1 MRSYTSSFKRLFLV
15 FLAFPL
21 IVCLWG
27 FALPCIYEETFLGE
41 LKHKIK
47 LLRETEDPR
56 IILVGGS
63 AVAFGVDSVLLEE
76 QLPGFHVVN
85 FGMYAAL
92 GTSVMLDISQAYVKE
107 GDIVILIPELQRQ
120 TLSGYFDADV
130 MWQALDGD
138 FGEILHLPKEKA
150 MALAASFFGF
160 AGQKFRCFV
169 KGEKMTPSSVYA
181 RSSFNEHGDVASPLC
196 ERNIMPSGVDIG
208 MMVEFNEDT
217 MDEWHVERL
226 QEYHDLLIKK
236 GAALWHGICPVNKA
250 AIVEDDALERYYE
263 AILEKMDI
271 PVIGNPKDS
280 AMAKEWFYD
289 TNFHLNNSGKTL
301 YTKQLIEAIKA
312 MLSDSSQTIVDT
324 PEMPTIQSPVVEEGD
339 DSDEDCFVYKKT
351 EEGYVIAGV
360 EVEKERLVVP
370 VHHDGKTVV
379 AIEAMPCKAKEIVI
393 QANIRRIVNGA
404 FAGSDRLEKIIMEQT
419 HPSLCQV
426 SFDLLEGTNA
436 EVYVPMELVNGYKT
450 DYFWSIHSHRIHGL
464 K

>member
-15 FLAFPL
+15 FLIFPL
-21 IVCLWG
+21 VVSLWG

-41 LKHKIK
+41 LKHKIE
-47 LLRETEDPR
+47 LLRTTDSPR

-63 AVAFGVDSVLLEE
+63 AIAFGVDSDLLEE

-92 GTSVMLDISQAYVKE
+92 GTSVMLDISQAYIKN
-107 GDIVILIPELQRQ
+107 GDIVILIPELQKQ

-138 FGEILHLPKEKA
+138 FGEILHLPKEKII
-150 MALAASFFGF
+150 ALAGSFFAF
-160 AGQKFRCFV
+160 AGQKLRCFA
-169 KGEKMTPSSVYA
+169 KGEKMMPSSVYA

-196 ERNIMPSGVDIG
+196 ERNIMPNGVDIG
-208 MMVEFNEDT
+208 MMVEYNEDT
-217 MDEWHVERL
+217 MDEWYVERL
-226 QEYHDLLIKK
+226 QEYYDLLMKK
-236 GAALWHGICPVNKA
+236 GATLWYGICPVNKA
-250 AIVEDDALERYYE
+250 AIVEDDTLERYYE
-263 AILEKMDI
+263 AILEKTDI
-271 PVIGNPKDS
+271 PILGNPNDS

-289 TNFHLNNSGKTL
+289 TNFHLNNSGKIV

-312 MLSDSSQTIVDT
+312 MLSDSSQTMVDT
-324 PEMPTIQSPVVEEGD
+324 LEMPTIQFPVAEEGD

-351 EEGYVIAGV
+351 EEGYVVI
-360 EVEKERLVVP
+360 EVMEEKERLIVP
-370 VHHDGKTVV
+370 AHHDGEAVV
-379 AIEAMPCKAKEIVI
+379 VIESMACNAREIVI
-393 QANIRRIVNGA
+393 QANIRRIMNGA
-404 FAGSDRLEKIIMEQT
+404 FAGCDNLEKIIMEQT
-419 HPSLCQV
+419 SPSLCQV

-436 EVYVPMELVNGYKT
+436 DVYVPMALVNGYKT